1 MIINGYKIP
10 AGKGGLAI
18 RIAAQMIMKNPGI
31 KQGDLLN
38 EACAA
43 AELNVSTATWITS
56 PGSKSPA
63 EKLWDRKKEGRGFK
77 LYPNEWTQAVAES
90 FRPAYR
96 EFVNSNIAST
106 KKEFVRWFGRE
117 VRLSDL
123 FQLDN
128 NETSASG
135 SRGVVMGFKIDRKYH
150 EETPSTSGFSN
161 SVDEALL
168 EWNKRFD
175 ADINFNPVGQTLIT
189 LFLKEDGQ
197 LAYYHGSYWIGRL
210 MNDLPPVWKIQVKK
224 SFGTSYGRHF
234 DPGQVVVQ
242 SGSGFY
248 FMPPS
253 FNERAETT
261 SWKKKKDADKY
272 LVKVIQEMNQPSD
285 TFEVVLF

>member
-96 EFVNSNIAST
+96 EFVNSNIASA
-106 KKEFVRWFGRE
+106 KKQFVKWFGRE

-128 NETSASG
+128 NETYESG
-135 SRGVVMGFKIDRKYH
+135 RRGVVMGFKIDRNYH
-150 EETPSTSGFSN
+150 NEAPSTSGFSN

-224 SFGTSYGRHF
+224 SFDTGYGRYV

-242 SGSGFY
+242 SGEGFY

-272 LVKVIQEMNQPSD
+272 LVKVIQKMNQSPD